1 MVIRFKKTIR
11 FHVKHYSFLNQS
23 ITLCNFI
30 QLDSGE
36 EKACRCQEIVV
47 PLHRRRKERIFK
59 LWQDQTF
66 QW

>member
-1 MVIRFKKTIR
+1 MVIRFKNKY
-11 FHVKHYSFLNQS
+11 HSFLNQS
-23 ITLCNFI
+23 ITLWNFI

-59 LWQDQTF
+59 LWQEVTF

>member
-1 MVIRFKKTIR
+1 MVIRFKKN
-11 FHVKHYSFLNQS
+11 YSFPCKTLFLS
-23 ITLCNFI
+23 KSIITLCNFI

-36 EKACRCQEIVV
+36 ERACRCQEIVV